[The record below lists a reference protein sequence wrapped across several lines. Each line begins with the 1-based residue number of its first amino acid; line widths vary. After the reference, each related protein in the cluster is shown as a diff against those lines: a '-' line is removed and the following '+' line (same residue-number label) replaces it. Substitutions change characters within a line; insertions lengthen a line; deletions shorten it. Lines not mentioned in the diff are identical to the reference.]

1 MKIYSGYQ
9 YEEQTMKN
17 ANNIE
22 VKVNQLIMRMVY
34 RTMDYVPSIISIQ
47 VDNET
52 KFIPM
57 IEKKGIK
64 LKLTG
69 Q

>member
-1 MKIYSGYQ
+1 MKIYLGYQ
-9 YEEQTMKN
+9 NKEQTMKN
-17 ANNIE
+17 VNDIE
-22 VKVNQLIMRMVY
+22 VKVNRIIMRMVY

-52 KFIPM
+52 KVIPM

>member
-1 MKIYSGYQ
+1 MEIYLGYQ
-9 YEEQTMKN
+9 NKEQTMKN
-17 ANNIE
+17 VNDIE
-22 VKVNQLIMRMVY
+22 VKVNQIIMRMVY
-34 RTMDYVPSIISIQ
+34 RTMDYVPGIISIQ

-52 KFIPM
+52 KVIPM

>member
-1 MKIYSGYQ
+1 
-9 YEEQTMKN
+9 MKN

-22 VKVNQLIMRMVY
+22 VKVNQIIMRMVY

-52 KFIPM
+52 KVIPM

-64 LKLTG
+64 LKITG
-69 Q
+69 L

>member
-1 MKIYSGYQ
+1 MKIYLGYQ
-9 YEEQTMKN
+9 NKEQIMKN
-17 ANNIE
+17 VNDIE
-22 VKVNQLIMRMVY
+22 VKVNRIIMRMVY

-69 Q
+69 L

>member
-22 VKVNQLIMRMVY
+22 VKVNQIIMRMVY
-34 RTMDYVPSIISIQ
+34 RTMDYVPSIIRIQ

-64 LKLTG
+64 LKITG
-69 Q
+69 L

>member
-1 MKIYSGYQ
+1 MEIYLGYQ
-9 YEEQTMKN
+9 NKEQTMKN
-17 ANNIE
+17 FNDIE
-22 VKVNQLIMRMVY
+22 VKVNQIIMRMVY
-34 RTMDYVPSIISIQ
+34 RTMDYVPGIISIQ

-52 KFIPM
+52 KVIPM

-69 Q
+69 L

>member
-1 MKIYSGYQ
+1 MEIYLGYQ
-9 YEEQTMKN
+9 NKEQTMKN
-17 ANNIE
+17 VNDIE
-22 VKVNQLIMRMVY
+22 VKVNQIIMRMVY

-52 KFIPM
+52 KVIPM

-64 LKLTG
+64 LKITG
-69 Q
+69 L

>member
-1 MKIYSGYQ
+1 
-9 YEEQTMKN
+9 MKN

-22 VKVNQLIMRMVY
+22 VKVNQIIMRMVY
-34 RTMDYVPSIISIQ
+34 RTMDYVPGIINIQ

>member
-22 VKVNQLIMRMVY
+22 VKVNQIIMRMVY

-64 LKLTG
+64 LKITG
-69 Q
+69 L

>member
-1 MKIYSGYQ
+1 
-9 YEEQTMKN
+9 MKN

>member
-1 MKIYSGYQ
+1 MKIYLGYQ

-34 RTMDYVPSIISIQ
+34 KTMDYIPSVISLQ
-47 VDNET
+47 VDKET

>member
-1 MKIYSGYQ
+1 MEIYLGYQ
-9 YEEQTMKN
+9 NKEQTMKN
-17 ANNIE
+17 VNDIE
-22 VKVNQLIMRMVY
+22 VKVNRIIMRMVY

-52 KFIPM
+52 KVIPM

-64 LKLTG
+64 LKITG
-69 Q
+69 L

>member
-1 MKIYSGYQ
+1 
-9 YEEQTMKN
+9 MKN
-17 ANNIE
+17 VNDIE
-22 VKVNQLIMRMVY
+22 VKVNRIIMRMVY

>member
-9 YEEQTMKN
+9 YKEQTMKN

-34 RTMDYVPSIISIQ
+34 RTMDYIPGIIRIQ
-47 VDNET
+47 VDKET
-52 KFIPM
+52 KVIPM

-64 LKLTG
+64 LELTG
-69 Q
+69 L

>member
-1 MKIYSGYQ
+1 
-9 YEEQTMKN
+9 MKN
-17 ANNIE
+17 VNDIE
-22 VKVNQLIMRMVY
+22 VKVNQIIMRMVY

-47 VDNET
+47 VDKET
-52 KFIPM
+52 KVIPM

>member
-1 MKIYSGYQ
+1 
-9 YEEQTMKN
+9 MKN
-17 ANNIE
+17 AINIE
-22 VKVNQLIMRMVY
+22 VKVNQIIMRMVY

-69 Q
+69 L

>member
-22 VKVNQLIMRMVY
+22 VKVNQIIMCMVY

>member
-64 LKLTG
+64 IKLTG

>member
-1 MKIYSGYQ
+1 MKIYIGYQ

-17 ANNIE
+17 VNDIE
-22 VKVNQLIMRMVY
+22 VKVNQIIMRMVY

-64 LKLTG
+64 LKITG
-69 Q
+69 L

>member
-22 VKVNQLIMRMVY
+22 VKVNQIIMRMVY

-52 KFIPM
+52 KVIPM

-64 LKLTG
+64 LKITG
-69 Q
+69 L

>member
-57 IEKKGIK
+57 IEKKGIE

>member
-1 MKIYSGYQ
+1 
-9 YEEQTMKN
+9 MKN
-17 ANNIE
+17 AINIE

-34 RTMDYVPSIISIQ
+34 RTMDYIPSIIRIQ
-47 VDNET
+47 VDKET
-52 KFIPM
+52 KVIPM

>member
-1 MKIYSGYQ
+1 
-9 YEEQTMKN
+9 MKN
-17 ANNIE
+17 DNNIE
-22 VKVNQLIMRMVY
+22 VKVNQIIMRMVY

-69 Q
+69 L

>member
-1 MKIYSGYQ
+1 
-9 YEEQTMKN
+9 MKN

-34 RTMDYVPSIISIQ
+34 KTMDYIPNIISLQ
-47 VDNET
+47 VDKET
-52 KFIPM
+52 KIIPM

>member
-1 MKIYSGYQ
+1 
-9 YEEQTMKN
+9 MKN
-17 ANNIE
+17 YNNIE

-34 RTMDYVPSIISIQ
+34 KTMDYIPSIISLQ
-47 VDNET
+47 VGKET
-52 KFIPM
+52 KIIPM

>member
-1 MKIYSGYQ
+1 MKIYLGYQ
-9 YEEQTMKN
+9 NKEQIMKN
-17 ANNIE
+17 VNDIE
-22 VKVNQLIMRMVY
+22 VKVNRIIMRMVY

>member
-1 MKIYSGYQ
+1 MKIYIGYQ

-17 ANNIE
+17 VNDIE
-22 VKVNQLIMRMVY
+22 VKVNQIIMHMVY

-52 KFIPM
+52 KVIPM

-69 Q
+69 L

>member
-9 YEEQTMKN
+9 YEEQTMKK

-22 VKVNQLIMRMVY
+22 VKVNQIIMRMVY

-52 KFIPM
+52 KVIPM
-57 IEKKGIK
+57 IEKKGIE

>member
-1 MKIYSGYQ
+1 MKIYLGYQ

-22 VKVNQLIMRMVY
+22 VKVNQLIMRIVY
-34 RTMDYVPSIISIQ
+34 RTMDYTPNIISIQ

-52 KFIPM
+52 KVIPM

>member
-1 MKIYSGYQ
+1 
-9 YEEQTMKN
+9 MKN

-22 VKVNQLIMRMVY
+22 VKLNQLIMRIVY
-34 RTMDYVPSIISIQ
+34 RTMDYTPNIISIQ

-52 KFIPM
+52 KVIPM

>member
-1 MKIYSGYQ
+1 
-9 YEEQTMKN
+9 MKN
-17 ANNIE
+17 SNNIE
-22 VKVNQLIMRMVY
+22 IKVNQLIMRIVY
-34 RTMDYVPSIISIQ
+34 KSMDYIPSIISIQ
-47 VDNET
+47 VDKET

>member
-1 MKIYSGYQ
+1 MEIYLGYQ
-9 YEEQTMKN
+9 NKEQTMKN
-17 ANNIE
+17 VNDIE
-22 VKVNQLIMRMVY
+22 VKVNQIIMRMVY

-52 KFIPM
+52 KVIPM

>member
-1 MKIYSGYQ
+1 MEIYLGYQ
-9 YEEQTMKN
+9 NKEQTMKN
-17 ANNIE
+17 VNDIE
-22 VKVNQLIMRMVY
+22 VKVNQIIMRMVY

-52 KFIPM
+52 KVIPM

-64 LKLTG
+64 LKIIGL
-69 Q
+69 

>member
-1 MKIYSGYQ
+1 
-9 YEEQTMKN
+9 MKN
-17 ANNIE
+17 AINIE

-34 RTMDYVPSIISIQ
+34 RTMDYIPGIIRIQ
-47 VDNET
+47 VDKET

-64 LKLTG
+64 LKITG
-69 Q
+69 L

>member
-22 VKVNQLIMRMVY
+22 VKVNQIIMRMVY
-34 RTMDYVPSIISIQ
+34 RTMDYVHIIISIQ
-47 VDNET
+47 VDN
-52 KFIPM
+52 
-57 IEKKGIK
+57 
-64 LKLTG
+64 
-69 Q
+69 

>member
-1 MKIYSGYQ
+1 MKIYIGYQ

-17 ANNIE
+17 VNDIE

-64 LKLTG
+64 LKITG
-69 Q
+69 L

>member
-1 MKIYSGYQ
+1 MKIYLGYQ
-9 YEEQTMKN
+9 NKEQTMKN
-17 ANNIE
+17 VNDIE
-22 VKVNQLIMRMVY
+22 VKVNRIIMRMVY

-69 Q
+69 L